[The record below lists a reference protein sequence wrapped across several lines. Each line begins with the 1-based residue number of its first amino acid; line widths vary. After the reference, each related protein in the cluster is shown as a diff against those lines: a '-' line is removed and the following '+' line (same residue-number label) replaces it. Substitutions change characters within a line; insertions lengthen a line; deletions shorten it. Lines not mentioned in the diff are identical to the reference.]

1 MKINE
6 YPKEIQDKCKFA
18 CLVCRE
24 KHKIITGINENC
36 SCRAVLNEYCP
47 ILEKAIEEE
56 MEK

>member
-6 YPKEIQDKCKFA
+6 YPQEIQDKCKVA

-24 KHKIITGINENC
+24 QHKMLTGKSENC

-47 ILEKAIEEE
+47 VLEKVIEKE

>member
-6 YPKEIQDKCKFA
+6 YPQEIQDKCKFA

-24 KHKIITGINENC
+24 QHKMLTGKSENC

-47 ILEKAIEEE
+47 VLEKVINSQ
-56 MEK
+56 K